1 MLLFVTIVNSQV
13 TVFDNK
19 ILDKAVISRLK
30 VSKDFFKMSSKLIY
44 CNQPKFNL
52 EQNLRIPLL
61 DGKTIIAEYKSSS
74 LLKVGSVSYVY
85 KIRDDVE
92 GLIVFTEYKDFL
104 VGSIMLGTGERYYI
118 SQVTKTIFSFL
129 EFDNKFFANEECMS
143 ESNAENNSE
152 KNSENNSNKTLN
164 NQSQESTLSYNVCT
178 DSPCPNSVVD
188 IMVFFSNQ
196 TIASLSGGEVEA
208 VAGTSNQVVIG
219 NQGFIS
225 SGITNLQFNLVYAR
239 ALDYNEEGTSLSNEK
254 YNIKNNVAIQALR
267 NQYGAD
273 LVSLI
278 CTHGSGIGDQPKDPT
293 NFSSDA
299 AYSAISYGYLI
310 GYYTLFHEMGHNL
323 GIRHDWYQYQ
333 SDAADIADGHRPC
346 SWHHGYPN
354 QAAILAGVS
363 GAEERRWRTILSY
376 TSPFSSAGLG
386 NGYRINRW
394 SNPSLLY
401 TGDPMGIEASASVTY
416 PANEKFALERTG
428 CKIAAFRTP
437 TVYDTCPDPP
447 TGVTSQS
454 ICSGGN
460 FSDIIVTGTAINW
473 YAGPTFGTPIA
484 INSALVAGTYYASQT
499 VNGCESARLAVT
511 VTIGNCV
518 FITGTISGNTSMC
531 PGNSASLSLAFTG
544 QGPWTGTLSDGSSF
558 SSSVTPLI
566 IVKSPTVST
575 TYTIA
580 SLSNETQTATPGR
593 MVGSGLVTVK
603 AVPQL
608 STITASAPTTLCQGG
623 RVNLTAS
630 AQSSL
635 YFLPINSN
643 VSFIDIS
650 SIGLSVGTLSDES
663 KHVISMPN
671 FLYNKISYT
680 SATVFNNGVLVF
692 GTETGDMGYD
702 NAGLPYGFVGL
713 NNPAAI
719 CAMWDDLYPNS
730 GTSIK
735 TATLNN
741 KFIIQWTNEYHYNY
755 RTTSGTITFQIQL
768 DLISGQI
775 HLVYPDVM
783 YENSWIDYGK
793 SATIGLNI
801 NSTFSIQYSSLSAS
815 LINNKSITYSPHTI
829 SWSNGETTPTITVSD
844 AGNYTATLTSK
855 NGCSTSVTTSI
866 TINNSCF
873 APSGT
878 ISGYTTLCMGSS
890 TQLNIAVTGQGPWSG
905 TLSDGTVFSGSVSPI
920 VVTVSPTVNT
930 DYTIATLSNSTSP
943 IDSSYLYGSAK
954 VIVKSP
960 PQKPIITCGDSTI
973 LCQGDTVNLSVSTQT
988 HPYIDNTNSAVSFI
1002 DISSTGTSVG
1012 TLSDLTYNG
1021 YEISLSSIPNF
1032 KYNTIQYTTATVF
1045 NGGVLVFGSI
1055 TGDEYLD
1062 IFGTNLSSGL
1072 LGIVNPAAICAFGA
1086 DLTLGAN
1093 SSIKTKMIN
1102 NTFIIQWTNLFHYS
1116 YESNGTVTF
1125 QIQLDGL
1132 TGKIYLVYS
1141 DVNCEHSDINNGKS
1155 AAIGLSFSA
1164 NSTLE
1169 YSIKNASVIDGQ
1181 SIEYS
1186 PTLPNWSNGL
1196 TTPTITVSTA
1206 GNYDVTVTNGCGTAT
1221 SPQTTVSLIN
1231 CETGKFG
1238 VGTEEPNASLEIN
1251 GSLSRKLTTITGS
1264 TLLTTDHSLILC
1276 NSESPITLT
1285 LPSAITCRG
1294 REYNIKNKALGTTSI
1309 VTTNGQSIDLLS
1321 SASLLINQSITLF
1334 SDGTNWKIIKK
1345 NN

>member
-30 VSKDFFKMSSKLIY
+30 VSKDYFKMSSKLIY
-44 CNQPKFNL
+44 CNQPIFNL

-85 KIRDDVE
+85 KIKDDVE

-129 EFDNKFFANEECMS
+129 EFDNNFFTNEECMS
-143 ESNAENNSE
+143 ESNAEN
-152 KNSENNSNKTLN
+152 NSENNSNKTLN
-164 NQSQESTLSYNVCT
+164 NQSQESTLSYDVCT

-239 ALDYNEEGTSLSNEK
+239 ALDFNDGGNLSTDKDAISTSAS
-254 YNIKNNVAIQALR
+254 IQALR
-267 NQYGAD
+267 NQYRAD
-273 LVSLI
+273 LVSLF
-278 CTHGSGIGDQPKDPT
+278 TTYGTGIGDQSKTST

-299 AYSAISYGYLI
+299 AYSAINYGYVI
-310 GYYTLFHEMGHNL
+310 GYYSFLHEMGHNL
-323 GIRHDWYQYQ
+323 GIRHDWGQYQ

-354 QAAILAGVS
+354 QAAILAGAS
-363 GAEERRWRTILSY
+363 GALDRRWRTILSY

-428 CKIAAFRTP
+428 CKIAAYRTAI
-437 TVYDTCPDPP
+437 VYDTCPDPP

-460 FSDIIVTGTAINW
+460 FSDIVVTGTAINW
-473 YAGPTFGTPIA
+473 YAGPTFGTPFIL
-484 INSALVAGTYYASQT
+484 STSVVAGTYYASQT
-499 VNGCESARLAVT
+499 VNGCESARLAVS
-511 VTIGNCV
+511 VTIADCV
-518 FITGTISGNTSMC
+518 SISGTISGNTSIC
-531 PGNSASLSLAFTG
+531 SGNPIQLSIAFSG
-544 QGPWTGTLSDGSSF
+544 PGPWSGTLSDGISF
-558 SSSVTPLI
+558 TSNVTPLLLTKYPM
-566 IVKSPTVST
+566 VNT
-575 TYTIA
+575 TYTITTLTNGTTA
-580 SLSNETQTATPGR
+580 ATPGHLI
-593 MVGSGLVTVK
+593 GSALITVK
-603 AVPQL
+603 TSPIPV
-608 STITASAPTTLCQGG
+608 ITTSGSADICQGSV
-623 RVNLTAS
+623 VNLTVDCQSNSFS
-630 AQSSL
+630 ANTNSL
-635 YFLPINSN
+635 

-650 SIGLSVGTLSDES
+650 SSGTSIGSISDGS
-663 KHVISMPN
+663 KTVISIPN
-671 FLYNKISYT
+671 FKFDNINYT
-680 SATVFNNGVLVF
+680 NATVYNDGVLVF
-692 GTETGDMGYD
+692 GTESGNMGYT
-702 NAGLPYGFVGL
+702 NGSLPSSFVGL

-735 TATLNN
+735 TATDNN
-741 KFIIQWTNEYHYNY
+741 KFIIQWTNELHWSYQS
-755 RTTSGTITFQIQL
+755 SGTVTFQIQL
-768 DLISGQI
+768 DLLTGQI
-775 HLVYPDVM
+775 HIVYKDVI
-783 YENSWIDYGK
+783 YSNTAIDSGK
-793 SATIGLNI
+793 TATIGLVMSANLVL
-801 NSTFSIQYSSLSAS
+801 QYSHNTAS
-815 LINNKSITYSPHTI
+815 LVNSQSITYSPSI
-829 SWSNGETTPTITVSD
+829 NPLWSNGGTVPTIIVSTQGNYSVTVS
-844 AGNYTATLTSK
+844 NS
-855 NGCSTSVTTSI
+855 NGCSATSPITSVTV
-866 TINNSCF
+866 NNCIGTT
-873 APSGT
+873 AT
-878 ISGYTTLCMGSS
+878 ISDYKTICVGESVS
-890 TQLNIAVTGQGPWSG
+890 LNIDLNGGVGPWTG

-960 PQKPIITCGDSTI
+960 PQKPIITYNDSTV

-1002 DISSTGTSVG
+1002 DISSNGTSVG
-1012 TLSDLTYNG
+1012 TLSDLTING

-1032 KYNTIQYTTATVF
+1032 KYNTITYTTATVF

-1055 TGDEYLD
+1055 ADDEYLNV
-1062 IFGTNLSSGL
+1062 FGTTLSSGL
-1072 LGIVNPAAICAFGA
+1072 IGIVNPAAICAFGA
-1086 DLTLGAN
+1086 DLTPGPN

-1102 NTFIIQWTNLFHYS
+1102 TTFIIQWTNLFHYE

-1221 SPQTTVSLIN
+1221 SPQTAVSLIN

-1251 GSLSRKLTTITGS
+1251 GSLSRKLTTITSS

-1285 LPSAITCRG
+1285 LPSAETCRG

-1309 VTTNGQSIDLLS
+1309 VTNVGQSIDLLS
-1321 SASLLINQSITLF
+1321 SASLSINQSITLF